1 MPVWIILLL
10 TALYLAGL
18 FWIAWRRDREAA
30 EPGFV
35 QSPIVYAL
43 AIAVYCTSW
52 TYFGAVGT
60 AVSSGWDYLPIY
72 IGPAIVFAFMPGL
85 VRRIG
90 DIVRREGVTSL
101 SDFLSARYGKSQSV
115 ATLASLA
122 AVTGSLPYI
131 ALQLKSVG
139 MSFIALSDSVPM
151 DDSSR
156 PADETVLLTALAL
169 AVFAILF
176 GARQS
181 DKTRQNAGLMRVL
194 AFEALLKL
202 GALVAVCVLSIG
214 ILSGDTVTLTERAR
228 DVFEPG
234 SLSARFITITLLS
247 MGAIICLP
255 RQFHVTMIE
264 RRNSKDMDSARWL
277 FPAYMMAT
285 SLVVVPIALVGM
297 SVLPASSP
305 ADLYVL
311 NLPLSQ
317 GDGILALLVFLGG
330 FSAAMGMVIVST
342 VALSTMVTN
351 DLIVPALLKSGRFS
365 SLAGDSGA
373 RLLIIRRA
381 VILILLL
388 LAYGYYRTAGSSEAL
403 AQIGLLSFA
412 SAVQFAPALLGGI
425 YWKDGKRAGAVAGL
439 VLGMGAWAY
448 TLFLPALLGHGRM
461 AAFLPE
467 WLDPHALFGA
477 GLGDSLTHG
486 VVWSLGLNLAGYIIG
501 SLRARERLRDRVQ
514 AAAFTGKS
522 DKSVGL
528 GRTTAIP
535 ASQVTPD
542 GLRTLAER
550 FLDANAVQ
558 AAFEQFEIETAE
570 QVDFSAPADWR
581 LVQRT
586 ERMLARALGS
596 SSARVV
602 MASAVGGMD
611 VTLPDVLSILD
622 SQTRAERFDRHML
635 QSMLENIQQGIS
647 VVDQDQRLVAWNSA
661 YVDLFDYPPDLVQ
674 VGRPVADLITYNLD
688 KGWIE
693 GDPAEQARRRI
704 EHIRRGRSHTYERQ
718 NPDGRYLR
726 ITGNPMPG
734 GGYVTTFTDI
744 TDDKRREQAL
754 VDANETLEARVR
766 ERTSDLEAMA
776 ADLHVAREDAE
787 GANASKTR
795 FLAAA
800 SHDLLQPLNAARLF
814 LGALIADDSLKSD
827 AAKLTIAKTDKAIQ
841 SADDLLK
848 GLLDISRLD
857 HGHVTAK
864 PVQIALAPL
873 LEDLADEAAPMAEK
887 VGLEIRVAPTRLSVY
902 ADPDY
907 LTSILRNFISNA
919 RRYTQAGGVLVGA
932 RRRGNKA
939 QIEVWDTGPGI
950 SKSRQAL
957 LFEEFQRFDD
967 TDNLGLRGAGLGLSV
982 VRRLAA
988 IMECDIKVRSEP
1000 GRGSVFSILVP
1011 LADRQPA
1018 RPAPSP
1024 ALTRPVAHDLSALR
1038 ILCVD
1043 DEASIRDG
1051 MATLL
1056 SRWGCTVQT
1065 VAKYND
1071 ALDAARPGDFDVMI
1085 ADLQLKDVRT
1095 GLNLIQASRDYL
1107 TDPENV
1113 ALLTA
1118 RASEVVAETAR
1129 SESIALLRKPV
1140 NPDDLRVFL
1149 TRCAERRAAQAAE

>member
-1 MPVWIILLL
+1 
-10 TALYLAGL
+10 
-18 FWIAWRRDREAA
+18 
-30 EPGFV
+30 
-35 QSPIVYAL
+35 
-43 AIAVYCTSW
+43 
-52 TYFGAVGT
+52 
-60 AVSSGWDYLPIY
+60 
-72 IGPAIVFAFMPGL
+72 
-85 VRRIG
+85 
-90 DIVRREGVTSL
+90 
-101 SDFLSARYGKSQSV
+101 
-115 ATLASLA
+115 
-122 AVTGSLPYI
+122 
-131 ALQLKSVG
+131 
-139 MSFIALSDSVPM
+139 
-151 DDSSR
+151 
-156 PADETVLLTALAL
+156 
-169 AVFAILF
+169 
-176 GARQS
+176 
-181 DKTRQNAGLMRVL
+181 
-194 AFEALLKL
+194 
-202 GALVAVCVLSIG
+202 
-214 ILSGDTVTLTERAR
+214 
-228 DVFEPG
+228 
-234 SLSARFITITLLS
+234 
-247 MGAIICLP
+247 
-255 RQFHVTMIE
+255 
-264 RRNSKDMDSARWL
+264 
-277 FPAYMMAT
+277 
-285 SLVVVPIALVGM
+285 
-297 SVLPASSP
+297 
-305 ADLYVL
+305 
-311 NLPLSQ
+311 
-317 GDGILALLVFLGG
+317 
-330 FSAAMGMVIVST
+330 
-342 VALSTMVTN
+342 
-351 DLIVPALLKSGRFS
+351 
-365 SLAGDSGA
+365 
-373 RLLIIRRA
+373 
-381 VILILLL
+381 
-388 LAYGYYRTAGSSEAL
+388 
-403 AQIGLLSFA
+403 
-412 SAVQFAPALLGGI
+412 
-425 YWKDGKRAGAVAGL
+425 
-439 VLGMGAWAY
+439 
-448 TLFLPALLGHGRM
+448 
-461 AAFLPE
+461 
-467 WLDPHALFGA
+467 
-477 GLGDSLTHG
+477 
-486 VVWSLGLNLAGYIIG
+486 
-501 SLRARERLRDRVQ
+501 
-514 AAAFTGKS
+514 
-522 DKSVGL
+522 
-528 GRTTAIP
+528 
-535 ASQVTPD
+535 
-542 GLRTLAER
+542 
-550 FLDANAVQ
+550 
-558 AAFEQFEIETAE
+558 
-570 QVDFSAPADWR
+570 
-581 LVQRT
+581 
-586 ERMLARALGS
+586 
-596 SSARVV
+596 
-602 MASAVGGMD
+602 
-611 VTLPDVLSILD
+611 
-622 SQTRAERFDRHML
+622 ML

-744 TDDKRREQAL
+744 TEDKRREQAL
-754 VDANETLEARVR
+754 VEANETLEARVR

-814 LGALIADDSLKSD
+814 LGALMADDSLRSG
-827 AAKLTIAKTDKAIQ
+827 AAQLTIAKTDKAIQ

-919 RRYTQAGGVLVGA
+919 RRYTQTGGVLIGA

-939 QIEVWDTGPGI
+939 RIEVWDTGPGI
-950 SKSRQAL
+950 SKSKQAL

-1011 LADRQPA
+1011 LAESQPA

-1024 ALTRPVAHDLSALR
+1024 AMSRPVAHDLSALR

-1071 ALDAARPGDFDVMI
+1071 ALDEVRSGDFDVMI

-1095 GLNLIQASRDYL
+1095 GLNLIQASRAHL
-1107 TDPENV
+1107 SDPENV

-1118 RASEVVAETAR
+1118 RASDVVAETAQG
-1129 SESIALLRKPV
+1129 ESIALLRKPV
-1140 NPDDLRVFL
+1140 NPDDLRIFL
-1149 TRCAERRAAQAAE
+1149 TRCAERRSAQAAE